1 MSCCLVLT
9 SEVVSVES
17 SVSIES
23 SDYSMSNASDKPMSD
38 SSDKS
43 VSNTPD
49 KSMSDTSHNSM
60 SNDAGGEDTADP
72 VGVGAV
78 QAARVVGDGSHRGA
92 KGLGLGHTPVLSLQR
107 LHH

>member
-9 SEVVSVES
+9 SEVDSVES

-23 SDYSMSNASDKPMSD
+23 SDYPMSD
-38 SSDKS
+38 SSDQS
-43 VSNTPD
+43 MSNTSN
-49 KSMSDTSHNSM
+49 KSMSNTSDNSVSDSM
-60 SNDAGGEDTADP
+60 SNAAGGEDAADP

-78 QAARVVGDGSHRGA
+78 QAAGVVGDGGHRGA
-92 KGLGLGHTPVLSLQR
+92 EGLRLGHTPVLSLQR